1 MIKKNNIILIVIF
14 LISLFLRLYKTDQ
27 YPTLVWD
34 EAALGYNA
42 YSISTN
48 LKDEYGQ
55 ILPLIFKSF
64 GDYKPGLYVYLAVPF
79 IKLFGLNEL
88 TTRLPSILI
97 GSLIPILL
105 YFLVKTISPKSQKLA
120 LICALVATFNPYN
133 IHYSRMAWETNI
145 LTGELILAI
154 LFFYKFINNKNKFNL
169 FLSAFIFG
177 LTLYTYQAGKLISL
191 LLIIVLFIL
200 NFHQVVK
207 EKIKISLFF
216 IVPLA
221 VLTVPLIL
229 GLLFSSNANRLKIV
243 SIFSYPRNETETQMI
258 IDESNQT
265 DLTIFHNSAIYYSR
279 GVLTRY
285 FNHFSPAFLGFVGD
299 WQNARHSVPY
309 IGVILYPSL
318 IFLVIGFFSCFRN
331 KSLFTLNIFFLLWLI
346 IAPIPASFT
355 RDSVQATRSM
365 SFSIPLV
372 FFISLGIFEIIQKYK
387 SILLT
392 SLIILGYASSFF
404 YYSDLYLNHMV
415 KKSPNDFLYGY
426 KQAAQLVIK
435 EKSNFDQIYFTDFYG
450 QPYIYYLFYS
460 NYSPLKYQSM
470 AKLNENTSG
479 DTGTISNIENIYFES
494 TNWQKVNNK
503 PKTLA
508 IFSYDEILRQ
518 NLHNNSDFKTK
529 FIPIST
535 IGDHSTFYV
544 YQN

>member
-1 MIKKNNIILIVIF
+1 MIKKSYVLLIIIF
-14 LISLFLRLYKTDQ
+14 ALSLFLRIYKTSQ
-27 YPTLVWD
+27 YPPIVWD

-64 GDYKPGLYVYLAVPF
+64 GDYKPGLYIYLSVPF
-79 IKLFGLNEL
+79 IKIFGLNEL
-88 TTRLPSILI
+88 AVRLPSILI
-97 GSLIPILL
+97 GSLIPIFLFL
-105 YFLVKTISPKSQKLA
+105 LVKTISPKSTKLA
-120 LICALVATFNPYN
+120 LICALITAFNPYN
-133 IHYSRMAWETNI
+133 IFYSRMAWETNI
-145 LTGELILAI
+145 LTAELILAV
-154 LFFYKFINNKNKFNL
+154 LFFYKFINTKKKLSL

-191 LLIIVLFIL
+191 LLIFILFIL
-200 NFHQVVK
+200 NYKSILK
-207 EKIKISLFF
+207 EKIKALLFF
-216 IVPLA
+216 IA
-221 VLTVPLIL
+221 PLIVFTIPL
-229 GLLFSSNANRLKIV
+229 IWGLLFSSDANRLKIV
-243 SIFSYPRNETETQMI
+243 SIFSYPRSVSETQTI

-265 DLTIFHNSAIYYSR
+265 NFAIFHNPAIYYSR
-279 GVLTRY
+279 GILNRY

-299 WQNARHSVPY
+299 WQDARHSVPY

-318 IFLVIGFFSCFRN
+318 IFLIIGFFSCFKN
-331 KSLFTLNIFFLLWLI
+331 KSLFTLNIFFFLWLL

-372 FFISLGIFEIIQKYK
+372 FFISLGIFEITQKYK
-387 SILLT
+387 SILLI
-392 SLIILGYASSFF
+392 SLIIFSYAGSFY

-426 KQAAQLVIK
+426 KEAAQLVVK
-435 EKSNFDQIYFTDFYG
+435 EKNNFDQIYFTDFYG

-460 NYSPLKYQSM
+460 KYSPGKYQSV
-470 AKLNENTSG
+470 AALKENSSG
-479 DTGTISNIENIYFES
+479 DTGTVSNIENIHFES
-494 TNWQKVNNK
+494 TNWTKVNQK

-518 NLHNNSDFKTK
+518 NLDKLPDFKTK

-535 IGDHSTFYV
+535 IGDHSTFYA